1 MSKESKKLVVA
12 FGVLGSVLHLDEANV
27 NRANGSSQYPPVLKM
42 LLESDKIQNVVLH
55 CRVSDKSLPYLE
67 SIDPQGKIIY
77 PSEMTLKIGS
87 HLWQDRKFYSAR
99 KPDGCEEVEFW
110 QSREYCDLYVNY
122 CNSKVPKVD
131 IGFFFVAPGLID
143 VNIPFCIKKRNS
155 DDYKLQLPQ
164 THKCTA
170 PFLHCMN
177 IQNFP
182 WYWISTDDRLI
193 TRKYR
198 EDMFNMP
205 QKILG
210 QWDAS
215 YKWLCAP
222 WYDRID
228 ERVERILDVSY
239 NEIQKLN
246 LVGLDESDIIDP
258 AEERDTE
265 MFVVANQTTYSND
278 PSCHRFRELKYWIL
292 DAEEGSESVRTKIAG
307 DWDNSFK
314 CNFRSNVAKEMQQFN
329 LRKDI
334 KQEDQYY
341 PQFIGKVKP
350 KELDEYFRKSRYTI
364 CLPVIQGYLTW
375 KYLEALM
382 NGVLPFIPPFYDEQF
397 RAIPADSPIRV
408 SSPEQLRAKI
418 EYFEQNPEQRI
429 KLVRYLQNTWLK
441 PALSGD
447 FLRVQLNSCFEEQA
461 LEKPF
466 GEVECGK

>member
-1 MSKESKKLVVA
+1 MTSKKLTVA

-42 LLESDKIQNVVLH
+42 LLSSDKIDKVVLH
-55 CRVSDKSLPYLE
+55 CRVSDRSLPYLKQ
-67 SIDPQGKIIY
+67 IDPEGKIIY
-77 PSEMTLKIGS
+77 PSEQVLKVGEQVWS
-87 HLWQDRKFYSAR
+87 GKKFYSAR
-99 KPDGCEEVEFW
+99 KPEGCEEVEFW
-110 QSREYCDLYVNY
+110 QSREYCDLYVHY
-122 CNSKVPKVD
+122 CNKYVPKID

-177 IQNFP
+177 IQKFP

-210 QWDAS
+210 QWNAE

-222 WYDRID
+222 WYDSVDQRI
-228 ERVERILDVSY
+228 EQTLNVSY

-246 LVGLDESDIIDP
+246 LVGLTEDDLVDP
-258 AEERDTE
+258 GLQRDVE
-265 MFVVANQTTYSND
+265 IFVVANQTTYSND
-278 PSCHRFRELKYWIL
+278 PSCHRFKELKRWIL
-292 DAEEGSESVRTKIAG
+292 DAEEGNSQVRTQIAG

-314 CNFRSNVAKEMQQFN
+314 CNFRSKVAKEMQQFN

-334 KQEDQYY
+334 KTEDQYY
-341 PQFIGKVKP
+341 PQFIGKIKP
-350 KELDEYFRKSRYTI
+350 DELDAYFMNSRYTL

-375 KYLEALM
+375 KVYEALM
-382 NGVLPFIPPFYDEQF
+382 NGVLPFVPPFYDEQF
-397 RAIPADSPIRV
+397 NAIPKDSPIRV
-408 SSPEQLRAKI
+408 GSPEEFRAKI
-418 EYFEQNPEQRI
+418 QYFEQNPDSRI
-429 KLVRYLQNTWLK
+429 KLVKYLQRAWLV
-441 PALSGD
+441 PALNGD
-447 FLRVQLNSCFEEQA
+447 FLKTQLNTCFKEQD
-461 LEKPF
+461 LELPF
-466 GEVECGK
+466 I

>member
-1 MSKESKKLVVA
+1 MNDERLIVA
-12 FGVLGSVLHLDEANV
+12 FGVIGSVLHLDEANI
-27 NRANGSSQYPPVLKM
+27 NRANGSSQYPPVLK
-42 LLESDKIQNVVLH
+42 LLLSSPKIKNVILH
-55 CRVSDKSLPYLE
+55 CRVSDKSIPYLKD
-67 SIDPQGKIIY
+67 IDPEGKIIY
-77 PSEMTLKIGS
+77 PSEMTLKIGE
-87 HLWQDRKFYSAR
+87 HLWKDQKFYSAR
-99 KPDGCEEVEFW
+99 KPDKCEEVEFW
-110 QSREYCDLYVNY
+110 QSREYCDLYVQY
-122 CNSKVPKVD
+122 CNEKVPVAN

-155 DDYKLQLPQ
+155 NDYKLQLPQ

-177 IQNFP
+177 VQNFP

-205 QKILG
+205 QRILG
-210 QWDAS
+210 QWNAE

-222 WYDRID
+222 WYDKIS
-228 ERVERILDVSY
+228 ERVERILKVSY
-239 NEIQKLN
+239 DEIQKLN
-246 LVGLDESDIIDP
+246 LIGISEDSIIDP
-258 AEERDTE
+258 ANERSTR

-278 PSCHRFRELKYWIL
+278 PSCHRFRELKHWIL
-292 DAEEGSESVRTKIAG
+292 DKEESLESSHTKIAG

-314 CNFRSNVAKEMQQFN
+314 CNFRSNISKEMQQFN

-334 KQEDQYY
+334 KHEDQYY

-350 KELDEYFRKSRYTI
+350 KELDNYFRDSRYTV
-364 CLPVIQGYLTW
+364 CFPVIHGYLTW

-382 NGVLPFIPPFYDEQF
+382 NGVLPFIPPFYDEQHHE
-397 RAIPADSPIRV
+397 ISADHPIRV
-408 SSPEQLRAKI
+408 HTPEELYQKI

-429 KLVRYLQNTWLK
+429 KLVRYLQNLWLR
-441 PALSGD
+441 PCINGD
-447 FLRVQLNSCFEEQA
+447 FMKFQINCCFAEQD

-466 GEVECGK
+466 